1 MELSAHG
8 SPVVLRAIV
17 SAAIDRGARLAEP
30 GEFTLRA
37 FLNGRIDLMQA
48 EAVADLIDAVTPLQA
63 RAAFD
68 QLQGTLTRAIGEID
82 AALFDLIA
90 RLEASVDFP
99 EEGYHF
105 ADPRALVGS
114 IDVLIARTASLLS
127 HARRGRLI
135 REGLQI
141 AIVGKPNVG
150 KSSLFNALVGASRAI
165 VTDVP
170 GTTRDLLTEV
180 VDFDGLRV
188 TLVDTA
194 GLRATRDIVE
204 VEGVE
209 RARRAQDVSDLI
221 LLVLDRSQPL
231 DDADREVVL
240 QTRASQRLIL
250 ANKADRP
257 PAWESAWD
265 ESTHAVSAT
274 TGAGLEALRRCIA
287 AALDIDPLTDR
298 PEMTNVRHVAIVER
312 AHEALVR
319 ARTAASPDAGRLSE
333 EFVLAD
339 LQQARAVLGKFPPP
353 HPDDP
358 SGTSSRVFA
367 SENRIGRGV
376 PRPACAVVS
385 VQRTQELRD
394 TETVLRHGRLQ
405 IGRGAVVEGT
415 TDALEQQRTSDRGH
429 HGFQEREQG
438 KGSFGA
444 VAGRRRSHE
453 AHARRV
459 AEDHD
464 AGHVVAE
471 RRDCNGDP
479 ELVEGDE
486 KRRPDGGEHTQ
497 IQRGRRPPPQ
507 HGLEDAPRQRRTRVG
522 ERQSK
527 HGVTGRLPNRCRRGV
542 RRNDFWRFS
551 GVREVFEKLARDRV
565 RVEAD
570 GLGIRANERAPEN
583 PGRPARNV
591 VPFEPLKQGEAD
603 LGVRGDRRQ

>member
-1 MELSAHG
+1 MFSITDTIVAIATPPGRGGIGVVRLSGRDAHEVARRLITHEGALEPRHATFTLVRTHADARTGTGAIDQVVATYFPAPASYTGDDVVELSAHG
-8 SPVVLRAIV
+8 SPVVLRGIV
-17 SAAIDRGARLAEP
+17 AAAMDAGARLAEP

-105 ADPRALVGS
+105 VDPRALVGS
-114 IDVLIARTASLLS
+114 IDLLIARSASLLS
-127 HARRGRLI
+127 DARRGRLV

-170 GTTRDLLTEV
+170 GTTRDLVTEV
-180 VDFDGLRV
+180 VDFDGVRV

-231 DDADREVVL
+231 DDADREIVS
-240 QTRASQRLIL
+240 QTRAYKRLTV

-257 PAWESAWD
+257 PAWE
-265 ESTHAVSAT
+265 EETEGVSAT
-274 TGAGLEALRRCIA
+274 TGAGLDALRRRIA
-287 AALDIDPLTDR
+287 EALDIEPLTDR
-298 PEMTNVRHVAIVER
+298 PEITNVRHIALVER

-319 ARTAASPDAGRLSE
+319 ARTAASPDGGRLSE

-339 LQQARAVLGKFPPP
+339 LQQARAALEEISGRRA
-353 HPDDP
+353 PDDLLAHIF
-358 SGTSSRVFA
+358 SRFC
-367 SENRIGRGV
+367 IG
-376 PRPACAVVS
+376 
-385 VQRTQELRD
+385 
-394 TETVLRHGRLQ
+394 
-405 IGRGAVVEGT
+405 
-415 TDALEQQRTSDRGH
+415 
-429 HGFQEREQG
+429 
-438 KGSFGA
+438 K
-444 VAGRRRSHE
+444 
-453 AHARRV
+453 
-459 AEDHD
+459 
-464 AGHVVAE
+464 
-471 RRDCNGDP
+471 
-479 ELVEGDE
+479 
-486 KRRPDGGEHTQ
+486 
-497 IQRGRRPPPQ
+497 
-507 HGLEDAPRQRRTRVG
+507 
-522 ERQSK
+522 
-527 HGVTGRLPNRCRRGV
+527 
-542 RRNDFWRFS
+542 
-551 GVREVFEKLARDRV
+551 
-565 RVEAD
+565 
-570 GLGIRANERAPEN
+570 
-583 PGRPARNV
+583 
-591 VPFEPLKQGEAD
+591 
-603 LGVRGDRRQ
+603 